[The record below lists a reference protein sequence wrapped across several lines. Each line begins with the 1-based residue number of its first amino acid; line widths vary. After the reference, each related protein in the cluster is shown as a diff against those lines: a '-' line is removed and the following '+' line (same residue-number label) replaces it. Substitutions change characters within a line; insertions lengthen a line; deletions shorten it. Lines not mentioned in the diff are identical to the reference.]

1 MPLALDTRQRA
12 MLLEMGVRV
21 WLPGTDFALAA
32 TGGLPDAVSAS
43 RASNAGALRAGAG
56 TGTGTGT
63 GSMAPHRDSGASAA
77 QGLSSAVAAARTNAS
92 TNALQYA
99 ATTSR
104 MGAGT
109 GPGATNTSR
118 LGTGTATHTDS
129 DTNTATNTDSALSR
143 RDGANDLSQIATLDW
158 DALARTAA
166 DCQACGLCAGRS
178 HSMLHAHA
186 GRRARWMV
194 VGDPPNEEEDAAG
207 QPFTGEDGLL
217 LSNMLKA
224 VGATRGALAPGL
236 EAAYVTAV
244 SKCRPPQGRVPQP
257 AELAQCAAYLQRE
270 IALVQPAVILAMGRF
285 ANQVLLQA
293 HPQDAALPLDRQ
305 RGKFYRYQGVPVLV
319 TYSPQALRRRPA
331 DKAKAWADLCLAMDL
346 LQAPA

>member
-43 RASNAGALRAGAG
+43 QVSNAGALRAG
-56 TGTGTGT
+56 TGTGTVTVTVT
-63 GSMAPHRDSGASAA
+63 GSMTPHRDAGVSSA
-77 QGLSSAVAAARTNAS
+77 QGPASAVAAARTNAN
-92 TNALQYA
+92 TNAHQYA

-104 MGAGT
+104 SENGANL
-109 GPGATNTSR
+109 GATNTNR
-118 LGTGTATHTDS
+118 LGTGTATGG
-129 DTNTATNTDSALSR
+129 APALSR

-178 HSMLHAHA
+178 RSMLSAQR
-186 GRRARWMV
+186 GRLARWMV

-217 LSNMLKA
+217 LSNMLRA
-224 VGATRGALAPGL
+224 VGATRGEAAPGL

-285 ANQVLLQA
+285 ANQVLLQE

-305 RGKFYRYQGVPVLV
+305 RGKVYRYQGVPVLISY
-319 TYSPQALRRRPA
+319 TPQALRRRPA
-331 DKAKAWADLCLAMDL
+331 DKAKAWADLCLAMEL
-346 LQAPA
+346 LQKPL

>member
-32 TGGLPDAVSAS
+32 TGGLPDAVSAAQ
-43 RASNAGALRAGAG
+43 ASNAGALRAGAG
-56 TGTGTGT
+56 
-63 GSMAPHRDSGASAA
+63 SMAPHRDAGASAA
-77 QGLSSAVAAARTNAS
+77 QGPASAVAAAGRNANTNLNQHAD
-92 TNALQYA
+92 
-99 ATTSR
+99 TTSR
-104 MGAGT
+104 LGAGAEL
-109 GPGATNTSR
+109 GAANTSR
-118 LGTGTATHTDS
+118 LG
-129 DTNTATNTDSALSR
+129 TATNTDSALTR
-143 RDGANDLSQIATLDW
+143 RDGANDLSQIATMDW

-178 HSMLHAHA
+178 HSMLQAQS

-194 VGDPPNEEEDAAG
+194 VGDPPNEDEDAAG

-224 VGATRGALAPGL
+224 VGATRGDVVPGL

-270 IALVQPAVILAMGRF
+270 IALVQPAVIVAMGRF
-285 ANQVLLQA
+285 ANQVLLQE

-305 RGKFYRYQGVPVLV
+305 RGKVYRYQGVPVLV

-331 DKAKAWADLCLAMDL
+331 DKAKAWADLCMAMDL
-346 LQAPA
+346 LQTPV

>member
-1 MPLALDTRQRA
+1 MHLALDTRQRA

-21 WLPGTDFALAA
+21 WLPGTDFALAES
-32 TGGLPDAVSAS
+32 GGLPDAVSAS
-43 RASNAGALRAGAG
+43 QVSNAGALRAG

-63 GSMAPHRDSGASAA
+63 GSMTPHRDAGSSAA
-77 QGLSSAVAAARTNAS
+77 QGPASAVAAARAKANTNAH
-92 TNALQYA
+92 QYA

-104 MGAGT
+104 MENGADL
-109 GPGATNTSR
+109 GATNTNR
-118 LGTGTATHTDS
+118 LGTGTATGG
-129 DTNTATNTDSALSR
+129 APALSR
-143 RDGANDLSQIATLDW
+143 RDGANDLSQIVTLDW

-178 HSMLHAHA
+178 HSMLSAQR
-186 GRRARWMV
+186 GRLARWMV
-194 VGDPPNEEEDAAG
+194 VGDPPNEDEDAAG

-217 LSNMLKA
+217 LSNMLRA
-224 VGATRGALAPGL
+224 VGATRGEAAPGL

-285 ANQVLLQA
+285 ANQVLLQE

-305 RGKFYRYQGVPVLV
+305 RGKVYRYQGVPVLV
-319 TYSPQALRRRPA
+319 SYTPQALRRRPA
-331 DKAKAWADLCLAMDL
+331 DKAKAWADLCLAMEL
-346 LQAPA
+346 LQKPL

>member
-1 MPLALDTRQRA
+1 M
-12 MLLEMGVRV
+12 V
-21 WLPGTDFALAA
+21 
-32 TGGLPDAVSAS
+32 
-43 RASNAGALRAGAG
+43 
-56 TGTGTGT
+56 
-63 GSMAPHRDSGASAA
+63 
-77 QGLSSAVAAARTNAS
+77 
-92 TNALQYA
+92 Y
-99 ATTSR
+99 
-104 MGAGT
+104 
-109 GPGATNTSR
+109 
-118 LGTGTATHTDS
+118 
-129 DTNTATNTDSALSR
+129 
-143 RDGANDLSQIATLDW
+143 DLSQIATLDW

-194 VGDPPNEEEDAAG
+194 VGDPPNEEEDAVG

-224 VGATRGALAPGL
+224 VGATRGALAPSL

-270 IALVQPAVILAMGRF
+270 IALVQPAVIVAMGRF

-305 RGKFYRYQGVPVLV
+305 RGKVYRYQGVPVLV

-346 LQAPA
+346 LQKPR

>member
-21 WLPGTDFALAA
+21 WLPGTDFALAD
-32 TGGLPDAVSAS
+32 TGSLPVAVSAS
-43 RASNAGALRAGAG
+43 QAGNAGAPRTVAGQAPPQTGFAARAPASQSPAGAG
-56 TGTGTGT
+56 
-63 GSMAPHRDSGASAA
+63 A
-77 QGLSSAVAAARTNAS
+77 
-92 TNALQYA
+92 
-99 ATTSR
+99 
-104 MGAGT
+104 
-109 GPGATNTSR
+109 ATNT
-118 LGTGTATHTDS
+118 AP
-129 DTNTATNTDSALSR
+129 ALSR

-178 HSMLHAHA
+178 HSMLNAQR
-186 GRRARWMV
+186 GRPARWMI

-224 VGATRGALAPGL
+224 VGATRGDVVPGL

-257 AELAQCAAYLQRE
+257 AELAQCTAYLQRE
-270 IALVQPAVILAMGRF
+270 IALVQPAVIVAMGRF

-293 HPQDAALPLDRQ
+293 YPQEAALPLDRQ
-305 RGKFYRYQGVPVLV
+305 RGKFYRYQSIPVLI
-319 TYSPQALRRRPA
+319 TYTPQALRRRPA

-346 LQAPA
+346 LQTPV